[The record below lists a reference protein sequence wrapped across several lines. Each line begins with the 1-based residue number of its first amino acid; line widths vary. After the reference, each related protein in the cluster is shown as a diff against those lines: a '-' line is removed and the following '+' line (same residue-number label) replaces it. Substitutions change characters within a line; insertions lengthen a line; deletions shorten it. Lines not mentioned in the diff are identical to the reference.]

1 MKIAFFGTK
10 SYDRVPFEQANRVH
24 GHAIHFF
31 EPRLGPETA
40 KLAEG
45 FDAVCVFVNDHL
57 EAAVVEQL
65 ARGGVR
71 VVALRCAGFNNVD
84 LAAAQRLGVA
94 VLRVP
99 AYSPHAVAEHT
110 VALMLAL
117 NRKIH
122 KAYNRVREGNFALDG
137 LTGFDMH
144 GRTAGVVGAGK
155 IGALVTRILHG
166 FGCKLLVHDVVANP
180 DCAAL
185 GARFVPLGE
194 LLEQSDIVTL
204 HCPLTPQTRHL
215 VNAGTLALMKPGVM
229 LVNTGRGALIDT
241 PAVIDAL
248 KSAKIG
254 WLGLDVY
261 EEEDGVFFEDVS
273 ATGVRDDVLA
283 RLLTFPNVLIT
294 GHQAFLTV
302 EALANIARTTLD
314 NVACVERGQPCP
326 NRVETKA

>member
-10 SYDRVPFEQANRVH
+10 NYDRSPFEQANLAH
-24 GHAIHFF
+24 GHMIHYF
-31 EPRLGPETA
+31 EPRLGAETA

-65 ARGGVR
+65 ARSGVR

-84 LAAAQRLGVA
+84 LHAAQRLGVA
-94 VLRVP
+94 VVRVP
-99 AYSPHAVAEHT
+99 AYSPHAVAEHA

-144 GRTAGVVGAGK
+144 GRTVGVVGTGK
-155 IGALVTRILHG
+155 IGAIVARILHG
-166 FGCKLLVHDVVANP
+166 FGCKLLVHDVVENP
-180 DCAAL
+180 DCTEL
-185 GARFVPLGE
+185 GAFPVPLHD
-194 LLEQSDIVTL
+194 LLRRSDIVTL

-215 VNAGTLALMKPGVM
+215 VSAETLAIMKPGVM
-229 LVNTGRGALIDT
+229 LINTGRGALIDT
-241 PAVIDAL
+241 RAVIDAL
-248 KSAKIG
+248 KSGILG
-254 WLGLDVY
+254 WLGIDVY

-273 ATGVRDDVLA
+273 ATGIRDDVLA
-283 RLLTFPNVLIT
+283 RLTTFPNVLVT
-294 GHQAFLTV
+294 GHQAFLTA
-302 EALANIARTTLD
+302 EALDNIARTTLD
-314 NVACVERGQPCP
+314 NLACVERGEPCA
-326 NRVETKA
+326 NRVEAK